1 MNVIIGAIHI
11 LFNYL
16 LQVYLNRFEEF
27 DCNCAYDVR
36 KDISKT
42 LLMVFYVLII
52 GKILVP
58 DIPRSARYFMMIF
71 TLIFDVVF
79 VSYIFSLKQKNCK
92 CNLSQDMTTTIL
104 YYYYLLMVFLFV
116 LSISLIIMFIPINL
130 FIKKN

>member
-1 MNVIIGAIHI
+1 MNVIVGAIHI

-16 LQVYLNRFEEF
+16 LQMYLNRFEEF
-27 DCNCAYDVR
+27 NCNCAYDVR
-36 KDISKT
+36 KDLSKT
-42 LLMVFYVLII
+42 FLMVFYVLII

-71 TLIFDVVF
+71 TLIFDIVF

-92 CNLSQDMTTTIL
+92 CNLSQDITTTIL
-104 YYYYLLMVFLFV
+104 YYYYLLLVFLFV
-116 LSISLIIMFIPINL
+116 LSMALIIMFIPMNL